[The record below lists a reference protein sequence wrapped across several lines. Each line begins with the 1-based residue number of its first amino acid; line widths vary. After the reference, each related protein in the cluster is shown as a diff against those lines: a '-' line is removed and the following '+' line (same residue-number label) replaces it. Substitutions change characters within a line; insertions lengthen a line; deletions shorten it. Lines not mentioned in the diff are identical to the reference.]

1 MRALA
6 QTYPPLGQVTPLED
20 GLVPLTAVL
29 EVTNP
34 QASDTWE
41 VSIWHSVDGRAWSG
55 AQLEHVQ
62 DQSEPQCLHPASS
75 SRRYYY
81 NRSFSF
87 ERSLNFTLRYRRLSK
102 AEWTWARDEQN
113 LRDGVVVRQAPDRS
127 SEELGNLI
135 QGLDSNWEVSSCLS
149 QTPRTLLWSLEAEVS
164 RVGYHPEEGT
174 DDDASTYR
182 DVSLGIPRDSILR

>member
-29 EVTNP
+29 EVVYP

-41 VSIWHSVDGRAWSG
+41 VSIWHSVDGAAWSG
-55 AQLEHVQ
+55 AQLESVQ

-81 NRSFSF
+81 ARSFSF
-87 ERSLNFTLRYRRLSK
+87 EKSLNFTVRYRRRSE
-102 AEWTWARDEQN
+102 AEWTWARDEQG

-135 QGLDSNWEVSSCLS
+135 QGLDPNWEVSPCLS
-149 QTPRTLLWSLEAEVS
+149 QTPRTLLWSLEAEVP
-164 RVGYHPEEGT
+164 RAGPHREEGT
-174 DDDASTYR
+174 DDDAPTYR
-182 DVSLGIPRDSILR
+182 DIPLGTPRDPILR